1 MVRAPDCGSGCR
13 GFDSHLPPFLVGKS
27 IACAMLFF
35 VVSLLGD
42 CRAVKGGRRCR
53 AASPRQRGSILLMA
67 ERGVDSVGLW
77 LLSLSLFWEPCS
89 LLCCTV
95 GAVACDVC
103 GGSQFFVACDMA
115 GGRIVRVHCLPRPV
129 WRDSAVGLLGDLCCG
144 CLGCVLAVSSPCGGA
159 SCVREVC
166 CYTAGGGSVSLPEW
180 GDKSKSGYPGGITA
194 LL

>member
-42 CRAVKGGRRCR
+42 CRAVKGGRRRRGGIASAEWYSSYGGKRCR
-53 AASPRQRGSILLMA
+53 FGWSVASLVVLVLGALLL
-67 ERGVDSVGLW
+67 VV
-77 LLSLSLFWEPCS
+77 PCRC
-89 LLCCTV
+89 LC
-95 GAVACDVC
+95 AIACDVC
-103 GGSQFFVACDMA
+103 GGFRFFVACDMA

-166 CYTAGGGSVSLPEW
+166 CYTAGGGSVCLSE
-180 GDKSKSGYPGGITA
+180 
-194 LL
+194 

>member
-35 VVSLLGD
+35 VVSLFNRLQGN
-42 CRAVKGGRRCR
+42 KGV
-53 AASPRQRGSILLMA
+53 ASPRQRGILLMA

-103 GGSQFFVACDMA
+103 GGFRFFVACNMA
-115 GGRIVRVHCLPRPV
+115 GGRIVWVHCLPRPV

-166 CYTAGGGSVSLPEW
+166 CYAAGGGCVCLSEW